1 MALSNASLELTD
13 DKYPR
18 IDLGSGMPILL
29 LHGMFGKPDN
39 WDHALEHL
47 SEKHRAITLE
57 LPIFDSSWRDPTV
70 EGLSRYVVDFM
81 EWAELDGA
89 VMVGNSL
96 GGHIAL
102 YLACFY
108 SELTRGLVLTGSS
121 GLFERGYEQGIPT
134 SPNRDWIYDRV
145 AEIFYDK
152 SSIRPVI
159 VDEVAEF
166 LKSRRNKFRLV
177 KVAKSAKRTHMGEHL
192 SKIEVPTLLVWG
204 REDTITPLDVAHE
217 FRDNIADHEL
227 VIYEECGHAPMLEY
241 PEKFTES
248 LLDFL
253 DRRIG

>member
-1 MALSNASLELTD
+1 MEFSLTT

-18 IDLGSGMPILL
+18 IDLGSGLTILL
-29 LHGMFGKPDN
+29 LHGMFGKPEN
-39 WDHALEHL
+39 WDHTLEHL
-47 SEKHRAITLE
+47 SENYRVITLE
-57 LPIFDSSWRDPTV
+57 LPIFDSSWKDPTV
-70 EGLSRYVVDFM
+70 EGLSRYTADFL
-81 EWAELDGA
+81 EWAAIEGA

-102 YLACFY
+102 YLGCFY
-108 SELTRGLVLTGSS
+108 PELTRGLVLTGSS

-152 SSIRPVI
+152 SSIRPGI
-159 VDEVAEF
+159 VDEVDEF

-192 SKIEVPTLLVWG
+192 DKIDVPTLLVWG

-217 FRDNIADHEL
+217 FRDNISDREL
-227 VIYEECGHAPMLEY
+227 VIFEKCGHAPMLEY
-241 PEKFTES
+241 PEKFSEV
-248 LLDFL
+248 LEDFL
-253 DRRIG
+253 QRRLD